1 MFINTIIVVEWI
13 LAIAVGSIILYLK
26 EKREERKEKKDR
38 WLV

>member
-1 MFINTIIVVEWI
+1 MFINAIIVIEWVLTI
-13 LAIAVGSIILYLK
+13 VVGCTIMHIK

>member
-13 LAIAVGSIILYLK
+13 LAIVVGSVILYLK
-26 EKREERKEKKDR
+26 EKREERKDKKDR